1 MRSEVG
7 LESAKTSQ
15 AGLVPG
21 FDAWTA
27 MRPMKPSGPG
37 AVSIWSLSPLPS

>member
-7 LESAKTSQ
+7 LERAKTSQ

-21 FDAWTA
+21 VEAETA
-27 MRPMKPSGPG
+27 MRPM
-37 AVSIWSLSPLPS
+37 